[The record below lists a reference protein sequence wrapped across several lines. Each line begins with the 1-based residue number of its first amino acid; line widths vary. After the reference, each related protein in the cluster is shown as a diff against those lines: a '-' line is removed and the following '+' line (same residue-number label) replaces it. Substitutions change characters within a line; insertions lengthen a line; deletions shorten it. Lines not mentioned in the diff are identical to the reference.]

1 MTIIGQ
7 TYGNFM
13 VICNNS
19 NDFFKITYIIQLLN
33 TKIRYQKIFR
43 KFVNFLF
50 MKKKIAIVEDDE
62 DQRENYADALKQH
75 GYDVSTYPN
84 RPTAIEGIKKDMPD
98 LAMLDIMLEN
108 EMDGGFDLCRDLR
121 ILAPR
126 LPIIFLTARDSD
138 IDRVSGL
145 RLDAWDYLTKPI
157 NMQFLTVRI
166 TSLFRIVE
174 SLDAEKVMAI
184 GIEDTIQI
192 GHLRIDPN
200 SMTITWKDVT
210 LSLTLT
216 EFWLIEAMARR
227 PNQVKSYDNLM
238 QITKQSYVERN
249 TINGYIRRIRKKFTE
264 IDPHFNSIGT
274 VFGVGYKWEK
284 SSSNSI

>member
-1 MTIIGQ
+1 M
-7 TYGNFM
+7 
-13 VICNNS
+13 
-19 NDFFKITYIIQLLN
+19 
-33 TKIRYQKIFR
+33 
-43 KFVNFLF
+43 
-50 MKKKIAIVEDDE
+50 KKIAIVEDDE

-75 GYDVSTYPN
+75 GYEVSTYPN
-84 RPTAIEGIKKDMPD
+84 RPIALAGMRKDMPD
-98 LAMLDIMLEN
+98 LAMLDIMLED

-121 ILAPR
+121 MLAPK
-126 LPIIFLTARDSD
+126 LPIIFLTARNSD

-166 TSLFRIVE
+166 TSLFRIVD
-174 SLDAEKVMAI
+174 SLDNHESTFEN
-184 GIEDTIQI
+184 EDVINR
-192 GHLRIDPN
+192 GSLFIDPN
-200 SMTITWKDVT
+200 SMTITWKEQA

-249 TINGYIRRIRKKFTE
+249 TINGYIRRIRRKFTD
-264 IDPHFNSIGT
+264 IDSKFDRIET
-274 VFGVGYKWEK
+274 VFGIGYKWK
-284 SSSNSI
+284 SNSKS